1 MAKKRKIL
9 IVDDEIDFV
18 NMIKIRLEAKDY
30 EVLGANDG
38 QEGLNMAQEEKPD
51 VILLDILMPDK
62 DGYTMIRELKLS
74 DDTKDIPVIVVTA
87 KTGMSDLFKVEGIDN
102 YLVKPFDDKELLK
115 RIEKVLKD

>member
-1 MAKKRKIL
+1 MAKKRTIL
-9 IVDDEIDFV
+9 IVDDEIDFS
-18 NMIKIRLEAKDY
+18 NMIRIRLEAKDY
-30 EVLGANDG
+30 SVIIANDG
-38 QEGLNMAQEEKPD
+38 EEGLKRAQTEKPD
-51 VILLDILMPDK
+51 VILLDVLMPGK
-62 DGYTMIRELKLS
+62 DGYTMMRELKLN

>member
-1 MAKKRKIL
+1 MTKKKKIL
-9 IVDDEIDFV
+9 IVDDEIDFI

-38 QEGLNMAQEEKPD
+38 QEGLKVAQDEKPD
-51 VILLDILMPDK
+51 VILLDILMPGK
-62 DGYTMIRELKLS
+62 DGYTMIRELKLN

-102 YLVKPFDDKELLK
+102 YLVKPFDDKELLR